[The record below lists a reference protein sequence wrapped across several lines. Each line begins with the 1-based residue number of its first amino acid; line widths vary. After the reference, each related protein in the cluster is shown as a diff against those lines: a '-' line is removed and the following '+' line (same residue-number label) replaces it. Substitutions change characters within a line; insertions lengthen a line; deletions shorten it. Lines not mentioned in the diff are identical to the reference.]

1 MEDVNKVIDIIKSHY
16 PNSSVKIED
25 FQLLSN
31 DIIMLTGDGGKKVI
45 YRLDGDDLFIY
56 KGKLIGVS
64 QIYSP
69 IPSSALKNRFLPLIF
84 TTKYFILFNVF
95 KFFF

>member
-45 YRLDGDDLFIY
+45 YRLDGDDLFVY
-56 KGKLIGVS
+56 KGKLIES
-64 QIYSP
+64 KSEISKWKS
-69 IPSSALKNRFLPLIF
+69 IIRDIKLIALGI
-84 TTKYFILFNVF
+84 
-95 KFFF
+95 